1 MEVKI
6 LEETKNKIRVAVEG
20 ATHTLC
26 NALAKELQKD
36 SHVNG
41 AGYAIEHPLKG
52 IPELIVET
60 DGADPRKA
68 VLSAVKKLSK
78 QAADFKKAAKSVS
91 A

>member
-6 LEETKNKIRVAVEG
+6 LEESKNKIRVAVDG

-26 NALAKELQKD
+26 NALAKELQEDK
-36 SHVNG
+36 HVNG
-41 AGYAIEHPLKG
+41 AGYHIEHPLKG

-60 DGADPRKA
+60 DGADPKKA
-68 VLSAVKKLSK
+68 VLAAVKKLSK
-78 QAADFKKAAKSVS
+78 QVADFKKSSKSIS